1 MNLTTD
7 SDIIDLCEF
16 WGYTISL
23 EDDDPRGKTYL
34 VYKQG
39 RNNPFL
45 RISETLLD
53 PDTVTLTL
61 LDPKIKENQ
70 TRCFKQHLHDYLLRT
85 FESDSRR
92 RYRIYFAKEL
102 ANFLHRS
109 MTGVTIDFDTAT
121 LELKGKANSDLHVED
136 WELRVVFAD
145 GFSKDEH
152 MVYKHMVY
160 MTTDKEKHCVSAE
173 TDAEVFAI
181 VRAWVTM
188 HTFRWY

>member
-7 SDIIDLCEF
+7 SDIIDLCAF
-16 WGYTISL
+16 WGYKITLDVDNTS
-23 EDDDPRGKTYL
+23 EKKYL
-34 VYKQG
+34 VYKKG
-39 RNNPFL
+39 KDTPFL
-45 RISETLLD
+45 RISETLLV

-61 LDPKIKENQ
+61 LDPKIEGNQ

-85 FESDSRR
+85 FEEDSKR
-92 RYRIYFAKEL
+92 RYRIYLCKDL
-102 ANFLHRS
+102 HNFLKRS
-109 MTGVTIDFDTAT
+109 MTEVSIDYDTAS
-121 LELKGKANSDLHVED
+121 LVLKAPANPNFHIED

-145 GFSKDEH
+145 GFSND
-152 MVYKHMVY
+152 KHMVY
-160 MTTDKEKHCVSAE
+160 VTTDKEHYVLSAE